1 MRQVYWQNKVENI
14 VVKPNEEL
22 VMVDSGEVS
31 GEATIIVEPC
41 GFLKYFFVPTSVVVP
56 SSASWRIGE
65 GRVGYEY
72 RKDVVELSSNLPPAL
87 SFLRRGGTTTR
98 RTLRV
103 ELHEDSRAEIY
114 GAVLAEGASEYQ
126 FNLTA
131 HHIGARSQSKTLF
144 KGIGKDES
152 KQIFNGMIKIEKPAH
167 QSNAFL
173 ENRVLLLSKHATAE
187 SKPELEIEANDVK
200 ASHAATTGRI
210 DDHQLFY
217 LQSRGI
223 DRGLAQ
229 EMITQGF
236 LWEVIK
242 LIP

>member
-1 MRQVYWQNKVENI
+1 MKLLHWSDMMNNI
-14 VVKPNEEL
+14 CVNPNDEL
-22 VMVDSGEVS
+22 VVVDDGGVS
-31 GEATIIVEPC
+31 GEAVITVEPF
-41 GFLKYFFVPTSVVVP
+41 GVVRYFFVPTSVIVP
-56 SSASWRIGE
+56 SPTLGE
-65 GRVGYEY
+65 G
-72 RKDVVELSSNLPPAL
+72 
-87 SFLRRGGTTTR
+87 TMTR

-103 ELHEDSRAEIY
+103 ELHADARAEIC
-114 GAVLAEGASEYQ
+114 GAVLAEHDSHYQ
-126 FNLTA
+126 FNLTV
-131 HHIGARSQSKTLF
+131 HHLGPRSQSKTLF
-144 KGIGKDES
+144 KGVGKDTS
-152 KQIFNGMIKIEKPAH
+152 KQVFNVMIKIDKPAQ

-173 ENRVLLLSKHATAE
+173 ENRVLLLSKHAKSE

-210 DDHQLFY
+210 DDKQLFY